1 MDSSA
6 QFPSCGS
13 ALTSPARF
21 QALRDLA
28 DPQEGVY
35 NATALLAER
44 LSYIVSMLNKYEK
57 LPSRAPTAGALIG
70 SSVPSNTMDEAT
82 KTPGNDLLS
91 MLGGVQRHPKVHH

>member
-1 MDSSA
+1 M
-6 QFPSCGS
+6 
-13 ALTSPARF
+13 

-57 LPSRAPTAGALIG
+57 LPSRAPTAAALLG
-70 SSVPSNTMDEAT
+70 SSVPTNTMEEAT
-82 KTPGNDLLS
+82 KTPGNDLLT
-91 MLGGVQRHPKVHH
+91 MLGGMLAMHRPSSPLKVRTGEG